1 MAPLNPSIFDAH
13 LHPRGL
19 NDQDLESMRFFGV
32 TSALAV
38 SFASPL
44 PATSAELLS
53 DFDDIVRTQLPR
65 LERAGIHGYAAL
77 GVDPRCAPRRG
88 LSEVLAALP
97 HYFQGGKVVAIGEI
111 GLQRGGAA
119 EEEVFIEQLNLARRL
134 MVRVLVHTPGPEKER
149 LTRRILSILRDCG
162 IAREKI
168 LVDHTNA
175 KTVRLVLECGHYAGL
190 TLHPDELRSE
200 EAVKLVRRLGS
211 ERLILNTNSGNGAGD
226 ILAIARA
233 VNLMR
238 KAQLP
243 LKVIERVSMKNAAE
257 FIA

>member
-1 MAPLNPSIFDAH
+1 MIFDAH
-13 LHPRGL
+13 LHPEGI

-32 TSALAV
+32 TAALAV

-44 PATSAELLS
+44 PASSTELLAH
-53 DFDDIVRTQLPR
+53 FEDIVDKQLPR

-77 GVDPRCAPRRG
+77 GVDPRSTPRRG
-88 LSEVLAALP
+88 LTEVLAALP
-97 HYFQGGKVVAIGEI
+97 HFFHGGKVVAIGQI

-119 EEEVFIEQLNLARRL
+119 EEEAFREQLDLARRL
-134 MVRVLVHTPGPEKER
+134 KVSVLIHTPRRDKER
-149 LTRRILSILRDCG
+149 LTRRILNLVREVG
-162 IAREKI
+162 VGREKVLI
-168 LVDHTNA
+168 DHTNA
-175 KTVRLVLECGHYAGL
+175 KTVRLALECGHYAGL

-200 EAVKLVRRLGS
+200 HAVALVRKLGS

-226 ILAIARA
+226 ILAIPRT

-238 KAQLP
+238 KIGLSP
-243 LKVIERVSMKNAAE
+243 GVIERVSQKNAAE

>member
-32 TSALAV
+32 TSVLAV

-77 GVDPRCAPRRG
+77 GVDPRC
-88 LSEVLAALP
+88 
-97 HYFQGGKVVAIGEI
+97 VVAIGEI

-149 LTRRILSILRDCG
+149 LTRRILSILRNCG

-243 LKVIERVSMKNAAE
+243 VKVIERVSMKNAAE